1 MKEIHDFRIL
11 ARQQRGERYF
21 TLVLQH
27 GGKMQ
32 PVAPGQFV
40 EVLVE
45 GEPGVMLR
53 RPISV
58 HDVDEQAGTL
68 SLLIQIVG
76 NGTRRLSELKV
87 GDPLNLVY
95 PLGHGFSIPT
105 TLHTPSPLRGTPPS
119 LGGEQLTQ
127 EEPTDS
133 SPRLGEGDRPKGGGG
148 VYRALLVGGG
158 AGIAPLLH
166 LAKVLKAKGVSC
178 TILLGGRTASLIPV
192 RDEFHPYGEVCLST
206 DDGSL
211 GHKGL
216 VVENPA
222 FAASYDIIYT
232 CGPTPMMKAVA
243 RSAAERGIRCE
254 VSLENMMAC
263 GVGACL
269 CCVTD
274 TDDGHRCVC
283 KDGPVFDISTM
294 KKWYTNK

>member
-1 MKEIHDFRIL
+1 MKESHDFTII
-11 ARQQRGERYF
+11 ERKQMGPQYF
-21 TLVLQH
+21 ALTLLH
-27 GGKMQ
+27 GGQMQ
-32 PVAPGQFV
+32 PVVPGQFV

-45 GEPGVMLR
+45 GCRQVMLR

-58 HDVDEQAGTL
+58 HDVDPERGTL
-68 SLLIQIVG
+68 TLLIQIVG
-76 NGTRRLSELKV
+76 NGTRRLAELKV
-87 GDPLNLVY
+87 GDKLNLVY
-95 PLGHGFSIPT
+95 PLGHGFTSD
-105 TLHTPSPLRGTPPS
+105 LRPQTS
-119 LGGEQLTQ
+119 
-127 EEPTDS
+127 
-133 SPRLGEGDRPKGGGG
+133 
-148 VYRALLVGGG
+148 ALLVGGG

-166 LAKVLKAKGVSC
+166 LSKVLKGRGVDC
-178 TILLGGRTASLIPV
+178 TILLGGRTAELIPV
-192 RDEFHPYGEVCLST
+192 RDEFEPFGRVCIAT

-216 VVENPA
+216 VISHPA
-222 FAASYDIIYT
+222 FSETYDMIYT

-274 TDDGHRCVC
+274 TDEGHRCVC

-294 KKWYTNK
+294 KKWYENA

>member
-1 MKEIHDFRIL
+1 
-11 ARQQRGERYF
+11 
-21 TLVLQH
+21 
-27 GGKMQ
+27 MQ

-45 GEPGVMLR
+45 GSREVMLR

-58 HDVDEQAGTL
+58 HDVDEEAGTMT
-68 SLLIQIVG
+68 LLVQVVG
-76 NGTRRLSELKV
+76 NGTRKLAELQS
-87 GDPLNLVY
+87 GDHLNMVY
-95 PLGHGFSIPT
+95 PLGHGFTSD
-105 TLHTPSPLRGTPPS
+105 LRPQTS
-119 LGGEQLTQ
+119 
-127 EEPTDS
+127 
-133 SPRLGEGDRPKGGGG
+133 
-148 VYRALLVGGG
+148 ALLVGGG

-166 LAKVLKAKGVSC
+166 LSKVLKAKGVGC
-178 TILLGGRTASLIPV
+178 TILLGGRTAELIPV
-192 RDEFHPYGEVCLST
+192 RDEFEPYGRLCIAT

-216 VVENPA
+216 VVEHPA
-222 FAASYDIIYT
+222 FAEPYDMIYT

-274 TDDGHRCVC
+274 TDEGHRCVC

-294 KKWYTNK
+294 RKWYEK

>member
-1 MKEIHDFRIL
+1 MKEIHDFTVIK
-11 ARQQRGERYF
+11 RQQLGDQYF
-21 TLVLQH
+21 RLMLEH
-27 GGKMQ
+27 GGQML

-45 GEPGVMLR
+45 GSREVMLR

-58 HDVDEQAGTL
+58 HDVDEVRGTL
-68 SLLIQIVG
+68 NLLIQIVG
-76 NGTRRLSELKV
+76 NGTRRLAELKE
-87 GDPLNLVY
+87 GDKLNVVY
-95 PLGHGFSIPT
+95 PLGHGFS
-105 TLHTPSPLRGTPPS
+105 
-119 LGGEQLTQ
+119 
-127 EEPTDS
+127 TDIAAGS
-133 SPRLGEGDRPKGGGG
+133 
-148 VYRALLVGGG
+148 RALLVGGG

-166 LAKVLKAKGVSC
+166 LAKVLATNGVRP
-178 TILLGGRTASLIPV
+178 TILLGGRTADLIPV
-192 RDEFHPYGEVCLST
+192 RDEFRPYGELYIAT

-216 VVENPA
+216 VISHPA
-222 FAASYDIIYT
+222 FSEDYDMIYT

-274 TDDGHRCVC
+274 TDNGHRCVC
-283 KDGPVFDISTM
+283 KDGPVFDITTM
-294 KKWYTNK
+294 KKWYE

>member
-1 MKEIHDFRIL
+1 MKEIHDFIVLER
-11 ARQQRGERYF
+11 RQLGSRYF
-21 TLVLQH
+21 SLVLGH
-27 GGKMQ
+27 GGRMQ

-45 GEPGVMLR
+45 GERAVMLR

-58 HDVDEQAGTL
+58 HDVDEEAGTMT
-68 SLLIQIVG
+68 LLIQIVG
-76 NGTRRLSELKV
+76 NGTRKLAELKA
-87 GDPLNLVY
+87 GDKLNMVY
-95 PLGHGFSIPT
+95 PLGHGFSYDLRP
-105 TLHTPSPLRGTPPS
+105 HTS
-119 LGGEQLTQ
+119 
-127 EEPTDS
+127 
-133 SPRLGEGDRPKGGGG
+133 
-148 VYRALLVGGG
+148 ALLVGGG

-166 LAKVLKAKGVSC
+166 LSKVLKTRGVDCS
-178 TILLGGRTASLIPV
+178 ILLGGRTAELIPV
-192 RDEFHPYGEVCLST
+192 RDEFNPYGRVCIAT

-216 VVENPA
+216 VVEHPA
-222 FAASYDIIYT
+222 FGESYDMIYT

-274 TDDGHRCVC
+274 TDEGHCCVC
-283 KDGPVFDISTM
+283 KVGPVFDISTM
-294 KKWYTNK
+294 KKWYE

>member
-1 MKEIHDFRIL
+1 MKEIHDFRVL
-11 ARQQRGERYF
+11 ERRQLGSRYF
-21 TLVLQH
+21 SLVLEH

-45 GEPGVMLR
+45 GSREVMLR

-58 HDVDEQAGTL
+58 HDVDEERGTMT
-68 SLLIQIVG
+68 LLIQIVG
-76 NGTRRLSELKV
+76 HGTRKLAELQAGDKV
-87 GDPLNLVY
+87 NLVY
-95 PLGHGFSIPT
+95 PLGHGFSIP
-105 TLHTPSPLRGTPPS
+105 LPTPHAPLST
-119 LGGEQLTQ
+119 
-127 EEPTDS
+127 
-133 SPRLGEGDRPKGGGG
+133 
-148 VYRALLVGGG
+148 LLVGGG

-166 LAKVLKAKGVSC
+166 LSKVLKASGVDC
-178 TILLGGRTASLIPV
+178 TILPGGRTAELIPV
-192 RDEFHPYGEVCLST
+192 RKEFEPYGRLCIAT

-216 VVENPA
+216 VVEHPA
-222 FAASYDIIYT
+222 FAESYDMIYT

-243 RSAAERGIRCE
+243 RSAAARGIRCE

-274 TDDGHRCVC
+274 TDEGHRCVC
-283 KDGPVFDISTM
+283 KDGPVFDITTM
-294 KKWYTNK
+294 KKWFEK

>member
-11 ARQQRGERYF
+11 ERRQYGDKYF
-21 TLVLQH
+21 SLVLEH
-27 GGKMQ
+27 GGRMQ

-45 GEPGVMLR
+45 GSREVMLR

-58 HDVDEQAGTL
+58 HDVDEEAGTMT
-68 SLLIQIVG
+68 LLVQVVG
-76 NGTRRLSELKV
+76 NGTRKLAELQA
-87 GDPLNLVY
+87 GDKLNMVY
-95 PLGHGFSIPT
+95 PLGHGFTVGSAEEC
-105 TLHTPSPLRGTPPS
+105 R
-119 LGGEQLTQ
+119 GEQRSA
-127 EEPTDS
+127 E
-133 SPRLGEGDRPKGGGG
+133 KK
-148 VYRALLVGGG
+148 VLLVGGG

-166 LAKVLKAKGVSC
+166 LSKVLKAKGVGC
-178 TILLGGRTASLIPV
+178 TILLGGRTAELIPV
-192 RDEFHPYGEVCLST
+192 RDEFEPYGRLCIAT

-216 VVENPA
+216 VVEHPA
-222 FAASYDIIYT
+222 FAEPYDMIYT

-274 TDDGHRCVC
+274 TDEGHRCVC

-294 KKWYTNK
+294 RKWYEK

>member
-1 MKEIHDFRIL
+1 MKEIHDFKIL
-11 ARQQRGERYF
+11 ERRQLGSRYF
-21 TLVLQH
+21 SLVLEH

-45 GEPGVMLR
+45 GSRDVMLR

-58 HDVDEQAGTL
+58 HDVDEERGTMT
-68 SLLIQIVG
+68 LLIQIVG
-76 NGTRRLSELKV
+76 NGTRKLAELGV
-87 GDPLNLVY
+87 GDKLNMVY
-95 PLGHGFSIPT
+95 PLGHGFTSDLKPQT
-105 TLHTPSPLRGTPPS
+105 S
-119 LGGEQLTQ
+119 
-127 EEPTDS
+127 
-133 SPRLGEGDRPKGGGG
+133 
-148 VYRALLVGGG
+148 ALLVGGG

-166 LAKVLKAKGVSC
+166 LSKVLKAKGVSC
-178 TILLGGRTASLIPV
+178 TILLGGRTAELIPV
-192 RDEFHPYGEVCLST
+192 RDEFEPYGRLCIAT
-206 DDGSL
+206 DDGSM

-216 VVENPA
+216 VVEHPA
-222 FAASYDIIYT
+222 FSESYDMIYT

-243 RSAAERGIRCE
+243 RSAAQRGIRCE

-283 KDGPVFDISTM
+283 KDGPVFDITTM
-294 KKWYTNK
+294 KKWFEK

>member
-1 MKEIHDFRIL
+1 VKEIHNFTIISREQLGEKYFR
-11 ARQQRGERYF
+11 
-21 TLVLQH
+21 LVLQH

-40 EVLVE
+40 EVQVDGCRE
-45 GEPGVMLR
+45 VMLR

-58 HDVDEQAGTL
+58 HDVDQQTGTM

-76 NGTRRLSELKV
+76 NGTRKMAELKK
-87 GDPLNLVY
+87 GDNLNLVY
-95 PLGHGFSIPT
+95 PLGHGFS
-105 TLHTPSPLRGTPPS
+105 
-119 LGGEQLTQ
+119 
-127 EEPTDS
+127 TDIAS
-133 SPRLGEGDRPKGGGG
+133 GS
-148 VYRALLVGGG
+148 RALLVGGG

-166 LAKVLKAKGVSC
+166 LAKELGTRGIRP
-178 TILLGGRTASLIPV
+178 TILLGGRTAELIPA
-192 RDEFHPYGEVCLST
+192 RTDFEPYGKVCIAT

-216 VVENPA
+216 VISHPA
-222 FAASYDIIYT
+222 FAEQYDMIYT

-274 TDDGHRCVC
+274 TDEGHRCVC
-283 KDGPVFDISTM
+283 KDGPVFDITTM
-294 KKWYTNK
+294 KKWYQC